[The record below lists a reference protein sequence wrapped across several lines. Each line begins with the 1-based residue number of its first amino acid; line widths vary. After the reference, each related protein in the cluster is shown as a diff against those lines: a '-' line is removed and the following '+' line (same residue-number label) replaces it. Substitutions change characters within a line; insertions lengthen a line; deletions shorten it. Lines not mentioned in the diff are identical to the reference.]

1 MHISFTIQTGEK
13 APILPGQVSLAIL
26 MGKKKKK
33 KDVQKY
39 LTNDSNRRSKRCK
52 SKIRKYTKAVVK
64 S

>member
-33 KDVQKY
+33 KRMYKNTWQMIQTGEVNVANLKYENIQK
-39 LTNDSNRRSKRCK
+39 L
-52 SKIRKYTKAVVK
+52 
-64 S
+64 